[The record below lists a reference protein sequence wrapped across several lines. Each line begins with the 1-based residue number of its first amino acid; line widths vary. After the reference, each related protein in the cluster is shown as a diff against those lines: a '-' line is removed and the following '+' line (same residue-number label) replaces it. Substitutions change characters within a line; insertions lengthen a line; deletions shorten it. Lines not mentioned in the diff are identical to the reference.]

1 MSKPNPRN
9 NMIEYLK
16 GRLAEKSPTHA
27 VIDCGGVGYYVHISL
42 NTFGKLGDDELCQL
56 LIHEIIREDSRS
68 LFGFSNER
76 ERWIFRLLISVSGVG
91 ASTARMILSSLG
103 PDEVASSILAGDVD
117 ALKAVKGIGA
127 KSAQRIIVDLRDK
140 IQGGTGEVMEKIGL
154 AGNTPKAEA
163 LSALSSLGF
172 DKTKADKTLDLIL
185 MQEGNNMVV
194 EDLIKLALKQL

>member
-1 MSKPNPRN
+1 
-9 NMIEYLK
+9 MIEYLK